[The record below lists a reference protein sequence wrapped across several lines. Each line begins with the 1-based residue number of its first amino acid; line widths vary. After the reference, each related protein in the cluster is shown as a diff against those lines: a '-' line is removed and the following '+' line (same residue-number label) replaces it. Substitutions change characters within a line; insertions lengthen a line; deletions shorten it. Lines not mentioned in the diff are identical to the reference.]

1 MDDRENLKAF
11 LNAQVKKYNKPSF
24 IAKDPISI
32 PHAYSLKQDVEI
44 TAFWTAIF
52 SWGQRVT
59 IINKSKELFSLM
71 DNAPYDFILNHEEVD
86 RKKFL
91 EFKHRT
97 FNATDT
103 LYFLEWLQ
111 QYYQNN
117 ESLESAFC
125 IDQKKKDFDMRIALG
140 NFHSNFCSL
149 PTFPDRTKK
158 HISNPLKNSS
168 AKRLNMFLRW
178 MVRKDRK
185 GVDFGLWN
193 QIPAA
198 ALHIPLDV
206 HVHKIAL
213 RLQLTDRKQS
223 DWKTVTE
230 ITEHLRTFDPKDP
243 VKYDYALFGLGVLSG
258 KDQE

>member
-1 MDDRENLKAF
+1 MKDRNKLKAY
-11 LNAQVKKYNKPSF
+11 LNAQVKKYNNPSF
-24 IAKDPISI
+24 IKADPISI
-32 PHAYSLKQDVEI
+32 PHSYHLKQDIEI

-59 IINKSKELFSLM
+59 IINKSKELFALM
-71 DNAPYDFILNHEEVD
+71 NNKPYDFIINHKEID
-86 RKKFL
+86 RKRFL

-111 QYYQNN
+111 TYYREN

-125 IDQKKKDFDMRIALG
+125 IGQKKKDFDMKLALG
-140 NFHSNFCSL
+140 NFHNHFCSL
-149 PTFPDRTKK
+149 PTFPNRTKK

-178 MVRKDRK
+178 MVRKDKK

-193 QIPAA
+193 KIPVA

-213 RLQLTDRKQS
+213 QLGLTERKQS
-223 DWKTVTE
+223 DWKTVSE
-230 ITEHLRTFDPKDP
+230 ITDQLKGLDPKDP
-243 VKYDYALFGLGVLSG
+243 VKYDYALFGLGVLQG
-258 KDQE
+258 KEKN